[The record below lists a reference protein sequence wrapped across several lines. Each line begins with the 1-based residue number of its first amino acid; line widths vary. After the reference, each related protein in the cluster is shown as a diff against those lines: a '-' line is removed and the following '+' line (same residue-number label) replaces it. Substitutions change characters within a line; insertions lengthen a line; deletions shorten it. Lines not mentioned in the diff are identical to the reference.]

1 MENKSQEDIKK
12 VYVYNRLNHEITEC
26 DVIEIDSCCFAKF
39 YYYLEGSINQK
50 WHYDL
55 RNGIV
60 RMLDTAS
67 VYGTTISHVLVSSDK
82 RSLICIRESDI
93 EMQNRL
99 KDNILKAIK
108 EIM

>member
-1 MENKSQEDIKK
+1 MENKSQEDITK
-12 VYVYNRLNHEITEC
+12 VYVYNRLNHKITEC

-60 RMLDTAS
+60 RMLESDFYSSPTN
-67 VYGTTISHVLVSSDK
+67 HVLVSSDK
-82 RSLICIRESDI
+82 RSLIWIRDSDI